1 MLMLFAL
8 GLQLPLRIAGSRARA
23 MLYNAALAIGAIAVV
38 CLANVAI
45 FRHDVYLDATRE
57 AANTPPP
64 QFESVL
70 DGLSSA

>member
-38 CLANVAI
+38 CLAK
-45 FRHDVYLDATRE
+45 FRHDIYLDATRE